1 MVEKEKEKEGV
12 EKGSSIPTL
21 DEGHAPSPGI
31 SIEEIIP
38 CGKKRKIGDKG
49 KEKVGA
55 SIWADAGVVVAR
67 VNEVVMPEDL
77 KEISAVPSHEMVN
90 RHVHKLVQV
99 VCYFFLFYFIFL
111 LPLAGLDS
119 LLDCDC

>member
-1 MVEKEKEKEGV
+1 M
-12 EKGSSIPTL
+12 
-21 DEGHAPSPGI
+21 
-31 SIEEIIP
+31 
-38 CGKKRKIGDKG
+38 
-49 KEKVGA
+49 
-55 SIWADAGVVVAR
+55 AR
-67 VNEVVMPEDL
+67 VNEVMMPEDL
-77 KEISAVPSHEMVN
+77 KEIFVVPSHEMVN